1 LPDVVDVIDENPVS
15 FTQGGGI
22 GQVWSLTRQFA
33 KQGE

>member
-1 LPDVVDVIDENPVS
+1 VS